1 MAGRTEMT
9 LYPGMTGMAENVFI
23 DTLSRSFV
31 ITADL
36 EIPQGGAQGVILSQ
50 AGYMGG
56 WSLYVKDGKPKFVY
70 NWLARERY
78 TIEGKEP
85 LPEGKVTLVY
95 DFTYDG
101 GGPHK
106 GGKGTLTING
116 KPVGEGRIEK
126 TMGAVYSLAGD
137 TADVGMD
144 AQTPVTD
151 DYDPWD
157 NAFTGT
163 IHTVKVRHKD

>member
-1 MAGRTEMT
+1 M
-9 LYPGMTGMAENVFI
+9 
-23 DTLSRSFV
+23 V
-31 ITADL
+31 I
-36 EIPQGGAQGVILSQ
+36 SQ
-50 AGYMGG
+50 AGMFGG
-56 WSLYVKDGKPKFVY
+56 WSLYVKDGKPKFAY

-78 TIEGKEP
+78 MIEGTEP

-101 GGPHK
+101 GGLHK
-106 GGKGTLTING
+106 GGTGTLFVNG
-116 KPVGEGRIEK
+116 KKVGEGRIEK
-126 TMGAVYSLAGD
+126 TMGALYSLAGE

-144 AQTPVTD
+144 AYSPVTD

-163 IHTVKVRHKD
+163 INTVKVRHKD

>member
-1 MAGRTEMT
+1 M
-9 LYPGMTGMAENVFI
+9 
-23 DTLSRSFV
+23 
-31 ITADL
+31 
-36 EIPQGGAQGVILSQ
+36 
-50 AGYMGG
+50 
-56 WSLYVKDGKPKFVY
+56 KDGKPKFGY
-70 NWLARERY
+70 NWLAREKLRD
-78 TIEGKEP
+78 EGKEP

-101 GGPHK
+101 GGLHK
-106 GGKGTLTING
+106 GGKGTLSING
-116 KPVGEGRIEK
+116 KMVGEGRIEK

-144 AQTPVTD
+144 AWSPVTD

-163 IHTVKVRHKD
+163 IKTVKVRHKA

>member
-1 MAGRTEMT
+1 MT
-9 LYPGMTGMAENVFI
+9 LYPGMTGMGENAFI

-31 ITADL
+31 ITADI
-36 EIPQGGAQGVILSQ
+36 EVPKGGAEGVILSQ

-56 WSLYVKDGKPKFVY
+56 WSLYVKNGKPKFDY
-70 NWLARERY
+70 NWLAREHY
-78 TIEGKEP
+78 TIEGTEP

-106 GGKGTLTING
+106 GGKGTISVNG
-116 KPVGEGRIEK
+116 KQVGEGRIEK

-151 DYDPWD
+151 DYDEWD

-163 IHTVKVRHKD
+163 INTVKVRHKN